1 MKTLEFIYQ
10 EKEIHFALQNEGH
23 VMVNATEM
31 AKMFNKRIDH
41 FLKADHTKK
50 FIEYLEKDNASFP
63 PNGGN
68 EIPKILV
75 TNKNLGT
82 FMNEVLALKFAAWL
96 DVEFEV
102 WVYKKIQEVI
112 FGNYKKH
119 WEAHAIYEQA
129 KIEMEQLKRKM
140 LTNPSIET
148 NRAYFEALG
157 RKESAKN
164 AKTKAIRNQYKL
176 FDAD

>member
-1 MKTLEFIYQ
+1 MKTLEFLFQ
-10 EKEIHFALQNEGH
+10 EKKIHFALQNEGN

-50 FIEYLEKDNASFP
+50 FIKFLEKESAEFT
-63 PNGGN
+63 PNGVN
-68 EIPKILV
+68 SNLKIIE
-75 TNKNLGT
+75 TRGQSGT

-102 WVYKKIQEVI
+102 WVYKRIQEVI

-119 WEAHAIYEQA
+119 WEAHAIHEQA
-129 KIEMEQLKRKM
+129 KLEMEKLKTEM
-140 LTNPSIET
+140 LTNPSLET
-148 NRAYFEALG
+148 NRAYFEALS
-157 RKESAKN
+157 RKDSAKN
-164 AKTKAIRNQYKL
+164 AKSRAIRDQYKL
-176 FDAD
+176 FGAD